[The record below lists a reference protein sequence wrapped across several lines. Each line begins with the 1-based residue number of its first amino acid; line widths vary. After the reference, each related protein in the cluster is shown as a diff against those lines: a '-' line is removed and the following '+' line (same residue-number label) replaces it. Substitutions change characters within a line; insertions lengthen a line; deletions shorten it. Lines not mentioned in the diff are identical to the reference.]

1 MIRMKDEIKQIR
13 TTLKARIIPNLPL
26 EPKYL
31 RKNIEDIIDKFEF
44 EWYFKETIKKVF
56 EEIGR
61 IKTIHNLIGVNATD
75 LIEFNNKLRELKK
88 RLLEVDEI

>member
-1 MIRMKDEIKQIR
+1 MKDEIKQIR